1 MCGNNSNSSNSTNSS
16 NTNNSNSS
24 KSETTN
30 ETNPKLSY
38 CCSYDL
44 SERLQID
51 LIQKNPPHTIFSKG
65 KDLTSLIHDI
75 QIFLSVYSKFP
86 K

>member
-1 MCGNNSNSSNSTNSS
+1 MGGNSS
-16 NTNNSNSS
+16 NTSSNTSS

-30 ETNPKLSY
+30 ETTSPKLSY

-51 LIQKNPPHTIFSKG
+51 LIQKNPPHMIFSKD
-65 KDLTSLIHDI
+65 KDLTSLIHEI
-75 QIFLSVYSKFP
+75 QTFLSVYSKFP